1 MKIKSIT
8 LRNFRCFGDCPVT
21 VELDQD
27 ITALIGANG
36 SGKTALLSAL
46 SRLFGPTQSSRTVR
60 RSDFHVPPGSPVDDR
75 SDLELSIEATLSFPE
90 LAGGDAEGN
99 AVAPVFDNLVVGAP
113 GGDLYAR
120 WRLEASWTDD
130 GTIEGDVDQNM
141 YWILTAEEPDT
152 DAKKRPVHPSDRGRI
167 QVHYIPANRD
177 PAPELRSAARNRA
190 GRFVRA
196 ISWDQGTRDTV
207 QSASETIRETLNN
220 EKAVNVINR
229 LLQERWDELKDDFD
243 SGNAE
248 LKFGGS
254 GFEEII
260 NDIAVVFAGDDGS
273 EGDLSGLSEGQQS
286 LFYMALIAAVF
297 DVEREIIALRP
308 TAEPNDTDSSDA
320 CPGTE
325 GDDEGEIENPVFRTD
340 KLDLIPDLMVFALE
354 EPENH
359 LSPHY
364 LSRIIG
370 LLRSLTGTGCAQA
383 VFSSHSPSVL
393 RRVLPE
399 EIRHLRL
406 DKDTRTSR
414 LNKIILPESTDEAS
428 RFVREAVMAYPEL
441 YFGKFVILA
450 EGPSEEIVLPRIA
463 SATGLEIDRSFVSV
477 VPLGGRHVNHF
488 WRMLTDLE
496 VPHATLLDLDVGR
509 HSGGWARIKYVCDQ
523 LRRIGLDLEELL
535 EFAHEGKK
543 FQITLEELEN
553 LHEKPV
559 SDYPELQRWVRHLEK
574 FNVFFSVPL
583 DLDFWMLR
591 QFPEAYKRVGAGSG
605 PRFPSEDSP
614 EWEPYIRGAIGAA
627 VGNNDEGL
635 TLYSNLPDT
644 WKELF
649 PWYRYLFVSRG
660 KPATHIQGLT
670 DVPREELKKNAPAT
684 YIRLL
689 NLCEGSIAP

>member
-8 LRNFRCFGDCPVT
+8 LRNFRCFGDCPVE
-21 VELDQD
+21 VEFDQD

-60 RSDFHVPPGSPVDDR
+60 RSDFHVPLGSPVDDR
-75 SDLELSIEATLSFPE
+75 SDLELSIEAILSFPE
-90 LAGGDAEGN
+90 LAGSDTEGN
-99 AVAPVFDNLVVGAP
+99 AVAPVFDNLVVGFP

-130 GTIEGDVDQNM
+130 GTTEGHVDQNL

-152 DAKKRPVHPSDRGRI
+152 DAKKRPVHPNDRGRI

-207 QSASETIRETLNN
+207 QSASETIRETLSN
-220 EKAVNVINR
+220 EKAVYVINR
-229 LLQERWDELKDDFD
+229 LLQERWDELKDDYD
-243 SGNAE
+243 AGNAE

-308 TAEPNDTDSSDA
+308 SVKPNGTDPDDPSS
-320 CPGTE
+320 GNE
-325 GDDEGEIENPVFRTD
+325 GDDTGEIENPVFRTD

-359 LSPHY
+359 LAPHY

-383 VFSSHSPSVL
+383 IFSSHSSSVL

-406 DKDTRTSR
+406 EKDTRTSK
-414 LNKIILPESTDEAS
+414 LNKITLPESTDEAS

-463 SATGLEIDRSFVSV
+463 SATGLEIDKSFVCV

-496 VPHATLLDLDVGR
+496 VPYATLLDLDVGR
-509 HSGGWARIKYVCDQ
+509 HGGGWARVKYVCDQ
-523 LRRIGLDLEELL
+523 LLRIGAAPEELL
-535 EFAHEGKK
+535 EFEHEG
-543 FQITLEELEN
+543 QEYQMSPEELEN
-553 LHEKPV
+553 LHERPV
-559 SDYPELQRWVRHLEK
+559 SDYAELQRWVSHLEQ

-591 QFPEAYKRVGAGSG
+591 QFPDAYKKVGAGGG
-605 PRFPSEDSP
+605 PRFPSKDSP
-614 EWEPYIRGAIGAA
+614 EWEPYIQGAIGAA

-635 TLYSNLPDT
+635 TLYSKTADT

-649 PWYRYLFVSRG
+649 PWYRYLFLSRG

-670 DVPREELKKNAPAT
+670 HVPGEALKKGAPRT
-684 YIRLL
+684 YLRLL
-689 NLCEGSIAP
+689 NLCEESVAP